1 MIILTSDGLSSD
13 ALLFETELYIRPQA
27 KVIFITTA
35 SGIGS
40 RDHSL
45 LTVKKELA
53 RLGAISFKSD
63 SLSRRKKL
71 DFLLEYDV
79 IELLG
84 GNPFWLLKRLQELNF
99 SHILEKILK
108 KDILLIGYSA
118 GSIVLQNN
126 LRLIARLKEDEG
138 DMNAD
143 IHLRDINGYKLIDAS
158 IVPHWQ
164 YLSKNYPHYRR
175 IVSYYERKENE
186 PVIRLNDGE
195 GIFVKGRNDYYLIKG
210 KSRNN

>member
-13 ALLFETELYIRPQA
+13 ALLFEAKSYIKPQA

-40 RDHSL
+40 RDRSL
-45 LTVKKELA
+45 FAVKKELA
-53 RLGAISFKSD
+53 KLGAGSFRSD
-63 SLSRRKKL
+63 SLRRRKDL
-71 DFLLEYDV
+71 NFLLDYDV

-84 GNPFWLLKRLQELNF
+84 GNPFLLLKRLKELNF
-99 SHILEKILK
+99 SAVLQAILRKN
-108 KDILLIGYSA
+108 ILLIGYSA
-118 GSIVLQNN
+118 GSIVLQNS

-143 IHLRDINGYKLIDAS
+143 VHLSDISGYKLINAS

-164 YLSKNYPHYRR
+164 YLSRCYPHYRR
-175 IVSYYERKENE
+175 IVSYYEHKEE
-186 PVIRLNDGE
+186 EKVIRLNDGE
-195 GIFVKGRNDYYLIKG
+195 GIFVKGRNDYYFVKG
-210 KSRNN
+210 ESRNN